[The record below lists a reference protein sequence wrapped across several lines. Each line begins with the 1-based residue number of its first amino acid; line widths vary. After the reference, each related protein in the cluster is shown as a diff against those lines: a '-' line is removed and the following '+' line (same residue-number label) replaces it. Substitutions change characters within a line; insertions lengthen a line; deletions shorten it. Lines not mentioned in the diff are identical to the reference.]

1 MSGIATNLARGACSA
16 QCLRSV
22 IGAEGGSSPLGQP
35 GSYLAPPRNPRAV
48 LDRVVAEQCRGLG
61 PHQLADPGEH
71 QPDLLLCARIGPPL
85 DGVPPSPHIPRPPP
99 APPH

>member
-61 PHQLADPGEH
+61 PHQLADPGEP
-71 QPDLLLCARIGPPL
+71 QPDLLLGARNG
-85 DGVPPSPHIPRPPP
+85 PRPDDVPQSP
-99 APPH
+99 DIRSPTQA